1 MLGLSE
7 HEGVIYLAA
16 LKLGSASISDLAR
29 EARIHR
35 PEVYKCIPMLK
46 QKGLLSESLQGKRTI
61 YIAESPRKLEE
72 QLTKLTHTFKE
83 ALPDLLQLYSTT
95 IDRPTIKVFSGK
107 KGIRRVYEDLLF
119 TCKKGDT
126 FYRYES
132 HKNYKENKKYLP
144 EQYFERIRDKQEI
157 DRYIITNEATGKQKK
172 QRLNRLVKYVPAQYD
187 LFTYNITQMIYGSK
201 VAFIDFSSET
211 ALVIESQLFAQF
223 QLQIFRLLFQKL

>member
-1 MLGLSE
+1 
-7 HEGVIYLAA
+7 
-16 LKLGSASISDLAR
+16 
-29 EARIHR
+29 
-35 PEVYKCIPMLK
+35 MLK